1 MNLVLRRHANAD
13 RIICVND
20 SYDQDYSIKD
30 SESILRR
37 KQLPIRNVFM
47 KAEDK
52 FPSSRDFQALLG
64 KPENKIRLQAFLQN
78 EFKRTAAT
86 TDTEIIYC
94 VQLAAM
100 RRISL
105 RERVCQNS
113 YASKQRQIRPCSPY
127 IVSFGQMATQQQS

>member
-86 TDTEIIYC
+86 TDTEIIYW
-94 VQLAAM
+94 QLCELSHNG
-100 RRISL
+100 RRFARTHMLPSRGKYGHVHHI
-105 RERVCQNS
+105 
-113 YASKQRQIRPCSPY
+113 
-127 IVSFGQMATQQQS
+127 